1 MRPIKKPIR
10 PNVINDDDLTSNNI
24 VENKSESNQ
33 KNPFSHSRSNQNIQK
48 VQNNIESPQER
59 NNATQENTPKEKE
72 DINKVNENNRHPKG
86 NSYTYSFT
94 SQKHSKLIKLF
105 YILI

>member
-10 PNVINDDDLTSNNI
+10 PNVINDDVPSNNI

-33 KNPFSHSRSNQNIQK
+33 KNPFSRSNQNIQK
-48 VQNNIESPQER
+48 IQNNESLQET

>member
-10 PNVINDDDLTSNNI
+10 PNVINDDLISNNI
-24 VENKSESNQ
+24 SENKSESNQ
-33 KNPFSHSRSNQNIQK
+33 KNPFSRSNQNIQK
-48 VQNNIESPQER
+48 IQNKESPEET
-59 NNATQENTPKEKE
+59 NNATQENIPKEKE
-72 DINKVNENNRHPKG
+72 DINKVNEKNRHPKG

-105 YILI
+105 YI